1 MLQGG
6 VRDELGVA
14 ELAEGE
20 SHEGVAGLSFCVSG
34 GFSANVSCLSAK
46 QRCKPCWFFSPERR

>member
-46 QRCKPCWFFSPERR
+46 QRCKPCWFFFP